1 MKLSKQPVMPA
12 YVDGCLS
19 VYDIVDVRDED
30 SPDFPIRKI
39 RKRKLSPIGFREL
52 AIFDR
57 TRVMF
62 EQASIEV
69 QRKVAIPQWD
79 GISAQCVAV
88 IDGKQ
93 FKVYSA
99 VGVISKQG
107 FPETELTLI
116 TPEMTY
122 EVAE

>member
-1 MKLSKQPVMPA
+1 MKLNKQSVMPA
-12 YVDGCLS
+12 YVDGCLT
-19 VYDIVDVRDED
+19 VCDIVDVRDED

-79 GISAQCVAV
+79 GISAKCVVV
-88 IDGKQ
+88 IDGMQ